1 MKKVFSFIKRELK
14 EMSLLLK
21 SIPASLMTFF
31 VLSLVMM
38 NLLANKSI
46 DTGLSWLALDAGIIV
61 SWLAFL
67 TMDILVKRFG
77 PKATTQ
83 LSVVATFINI
93 LVALMFG
100 IASKIPGMWGESFVE
115 NGSVVNTALN
125 NTFAGTWYV
134 LLGSTVAFLASAVV
148 NNFLNWGLGK
158 LFKKSPNSFKAYAVR
173 SYASTAVAQLVDNL
187 VFALI
192 VSLNFFGWSLLQ
204 CFTCALTGAIVELLC
219 EVVFSPIGYKV
230 SKRWEKERVGQAYI
244 DFVKSK
250 RLSLATQEGT
260 VSYKNPRQDENPC
273 QTNANTAEAGDTSI
287 DTISTEEN

>member
-158 LFKKSPNSFKAYAVR
+158 LFKKRPNSFKAYAVR

-250 RLSLATQEGT
+250 KLSLATQEGT

-273 QTNANTAEAGDTSI
+273 QINANTAEAEDTSI
-287 DTISTEEN
+287 DTISTKEN

>member
-46 DTGLSWLALDAGIIV
+46 DTGLSWLALDAGITV

-83 LSVVATFINI
+83 LSIVATLINI
-93 LVALMFG
+93 VVALMFG

-148 NNFLNWGLGK
+148 NNFLNWSLGK
-158 LFKKSPNSFKAYAVR
+158 LFKKNPNSFTAYAVR

-204 CFTCALTGAIVELLC
+204 CFTCAVTGAVVELLC
-219 EVVFSPIGYKV
+219 EVIFSPIGYKV
-230 SKRWEKERVGQAYI
+230 SKRWEKDKVGQEYL
-244 DFVKSK
+244 DFVASSK
-250 RLSLATQEGT
+250 LTLATQEGN
-260 VSYKNPRQDENPC
+260 VSYQNPRQDENPC
-273 QTNANTAEAGDTSI
+273 ETQANTGKQGDANM
-287 DTISTEEN
+287 DVISTKED

>member
-21 SIPASLMTFF
+21 NIPASLMTFF

-46 DTGLSWLALDAGIIV
+46 DTGISWLALDAGITV

-83 LSVVATFINI
+83 LSIVATLINI
-93 LVALMFG
+93 VVALMFG
-100 IASKIPGMWGESFVE
+100 IASRIPGMWGESFVE

-134 LLGSTVAFLASAVV
+134 LLGSTIAFLASAVV
-148 NNFLNWGLGK
+148 NNFLNWSLGK
-158 LFKKSPNSFKAYAVR
+158 LFKKKPNSFTAYAVR

-204 CFTCALTGAIVELLC
+204 CFTCAVTGAIVELLC
-219 EVVFSPIGYKV
+219 EVIFSPIGYKV
-230 SKRWEKERVGQAYI
+230 SKRWEKDKVGQEYL
-244 DFVKSK
+244 DFVASSK
-250 RLSLATQEGT
+250 LTLATQEGT
-260 VSYKNPRQDENPC
+260 VSYQNPRQDENPC
-273 QTNANTAEAGDTSI
+273 KTQANTGKQVDANMDV
-287 DTISTEEN
+287 ISTKED